1 MRTLS
6 KPSAR
11 KANVEDLYEFARERP
26 DLPFSA
32 VVLSRPLDEAIRS
45 RLGDFGGKYL
55 VSAEKRE
62 RYQATRM
69 RWHRRS
75 KR

>member
-1 MRTLS
+1 MRTPS
-6 KPSAR
+6 KPSQR
-11 KANVEDLYEFARERP
+11 KENVEYMYAFAKERP

-69 RWHRRS
+69 RWHKRS

>member
-1 MRTLS
+1 MRTRS
-6 KPSAR
+6 KPSQR
-11 KANVEDLYEFARERP
+11 KENVEYMYAFASEHP
-26 DLPFSA
+26 ELSYSGL
-32 VVLSRPLDEAIRS
+32 VLSRPLDEAIKS